1 MDLTFELC
9 ISLDNYTQK
18 PSREEC
24 RNIRFQHKTVTTD
37 EFLNLVC
44 DGYVYTALMKDNWR
58 NGDNFICTNLITFDI
73 DHSDVSMND
82 YVEGL
87 EIKPTVAYTSSRNGV
102 EGYGYGFRLVYFADE
117 AICTL
122 EDYAKLSSN
131 IAKELSLKF
140 VDDRSFKGDQ
150 MWFGSY
156 GCETYVSNNILKM
169 ECKKWNATHLD
180 GGCSKY
186 NNKSIPNKSISKT
199 ITIHTYHNSLSDT
212 FQRDYE
218 TMSYQDIIK
227 KYRTTF
233 DNIEKTP
240 IVLNEDVPLI
250 KYPSNYYEIRRPWKK
265 INGETMKIKD
275 GEGRRRKLYLNGI
288 IRRKINPNISFD
300 NLLYNL
306 IYEFEYYYINDG
318 NKIDKKTLYEIAN
331 NVMKAE
337 IMESDLGK
345 PRNKSFVNPL
355 YCAKYNM
362 KPKEVLGQVKNK
374 KQYIGEFYDPLLTDK
389 ENIDVMNEHGFDISI
404 ITLKRWKKEN
414 NIKKYNK
421 TNG

>member
-122 EDYAKLSSN
+122 EDYATLSSN
-131 IAKELSLKF
+131 IAKKLSLKF

-186 NNKSIPNKSISKT
+186 NNQSIPNKSASRDIS
-199 ITIHTYHNSLSDT
+199 IHTQQYMTSCT
-212 FQRDYE
+212 FQTDYE
-218 TMSYQDIIK
+218 TMSYQGFLE
-227 KYRTTF
+227 KYM
-233 DNIEKTP
+233 NVYPNMEKTP
-240 IVLNEDVPLI
+240 LEINEDEPVI
-250 KYPSNYYEIRRPWKK
+250 WYPDDYYEIRRHWMI
-265 INGETMKIKD
+265 INGEPLKLKD
-275 GEGRRRKLYLNGI
+275 GQRRRRNLFINGV
-288 IRRKINPNISFD
+288 IRRKINPNITFE

-306 IYEFEYYYINDG
+306 VFEFEYYYINNGDRIT
-318 NKIDKKTLYEIAN
+318 KRDIWMIAES
-331 NVMKAE
+331 VMKCDIE
-337 IMESDLGK
+337 RFKDLGK
-345 PRNKSFVNPL
+345 PKHKFFANKL
-355 YCAKYNM
+355 YKDKYGVTM
-362 KPKEVLGQVKNK
+362 QEILGQVKNK
-374 KQYIGEFYDPLLTDK
+374 KQYIGEFYDLSKTDEENINVMKEYGLDISLRTLKTWRK
-389 ENIDVMNEHGFDISI
+389 ENG
-404 ITLKRWKKEN
+404 ITKYKK
-414 NIKKYNK
+414 KK
-421 TNG
+421 